1 MRRTVLAVVCLLVCF
16 AVWGVPAN
24 AKVST
29 DPSVPASAGEGQYGY
44 AQESSAQQQDDN
56 DPDRPVLK
64 RRPKTGPDARTDESQ
79 QSEPQQDNQN
89 AGQGSTNPAANTDQG
104 DQNAQQNAG
113 QQQSQPAAS
122 SGPVLTQRVPAPTHF
137 PAGATIPLNT
147 QFQVALDE
155 TLSSK
160 RSHPGDSF
168 TATLDE
174 PLQSSHGDTL
184 VPSGSKV
191 LGTVQEAESG
201 KVFASMRGKGRLVLR
216 FDTVVLPDGRRLP
229 MQTTLLSIGPN
240 KTKAS
245 VNQEGQITSGTRA
258 GEAVKKVAVGAGVG
272 TIAGMIFGSTLKGTA
287 IGAIAGGGYAMA
299 QAGKDVELPARTTVN
314 LRLDQYLVVAQ
325 H

>member
-1 MRRTVLAVVCLLVCF
+1 MRRTVLTVVCLLVCE
-16 AVWGVPAN
+16 VGLWGVTAN
-24 AKVST
+24 AET
-29 DPSVPASAGEGQYGY
+29 GP
-44 AQESSAQQQDDN
+44 QESSSTQQAQQQEDN

-64 RRPKTGPDARTDESQ
+64 RRPKTGPDARTDES
-79 QSEPQQDNQN
+79 PRN
-89 AGQGSTNPAANTDQG
+89 
-104 DQNAQQNAG
+104 DQNADQSGTNPPLNSGKNDQNVQPGAGQNADQQNVG
-113 QQQSQPAAS
+113 QQPAAS
-122 SGPVLTQRVPAPTHF
+122 AGPVLEQRTPAPTHF
-137 PAGATIPLNT
+137 PSSTTIPLNT
-147 QFQVALDE
+147 QFQVTLDE
-155 TLSSK
+155 TLSTK
-160 RSHPGDSF
+160 RSHSGDSL
-168 TATLDE
+168 TATLEE

-216 FDTVVLPDGRRLP
+216 FDAIVLPDGRRLP
-229 MQTTLLSIGPN
+229 MQTTLMSVGPN

-245 VNQEGQITSGTRA
+245 VNQEGEITSATRA
-258 GEAVKKVAVGAGVG
+258 GDAVKKVGIGAGVG

-314 LRLDQYLVVAQ
+314 LRLDQYLVVSQGTA

>member
-1 MRRTVLAVVCLLVCF
+1 MRRTLLIAVCLLLCRF
-16 AVWGVPAN
+16 SVWGQTSQIPAN
-24 AKVST
+24 SPST
-29 DPSVPASAGEGQYGY
+29 G
-44 AQESSAQQQDDN
+44 QQQTDDDN

-64 RRPKTGPDARTDESQ
+64 RRPKTGPDSRTDE
-79 QSEPQQDNQN
+79 PQPHDQN
-89 AGQGSTNPAANTDQG
+89 AEQNGQNPPQNPVQS
-104 DQNAQQNAG
+104 DQNAQQGVVQG
-113 QQQSQPAAS
+113 QQPSAS
-122 SGPVLTQRVPAPTHF
+122 NGPVLEQRAPKPTHF
-137 PAGATIPLNT
+137 PASTTIPLNT
-147 QFQVALDE
+147 QFQVAIDE

-168 TATLDE
+168 TATLE
-174 PLQSSHGDTL
+174 GPLQSSHGDTL

-216 FDTVVLPDGRRLP
+216 FDAVVLPDGRRLP
-229 MQTTLLSIGPN
+229 IQTTLLSIGPN

-245 VNQEGQITSGTRA
+245 VNQEGEITSGTRA
-258 GEAVKKVAVGAGVG
+258 GDAVKKVGIGAGVG

-299 QAGKDVELPARTTVN
+299 EAGKDVELPARTTVN
-314 LRLDQYLVVAQ
+314 LRLDQYLVVGQ

>member
-1 MRRTVLAVVCLLVCF
+1 MRRTVLAVICLLVCE
-16 AVWGVPAN
+16 VGLTRAN
-24 AKVST
+24 AESGK
-29 DPSVPASAGEGQYGY
+29 DPLLLNTAEVGHGGY
-44 AQESSAQQQDDN
+44 AQEPSGQQQEDN

-79 QSEPQQDNQN
+79 QQDQN
-89 AGQGSTNPAANTDQG
+89 SGQIWTNPSDKNSQNTGQNN
-104 DQNAQQNAG
+104 QNAQQGSG
-113 QQQSQPAAS
+113 QNTQQQPAAS
-122 SGPVLTQRVPAPTHF
+122 AGPVVEQRMPAPTHY
-137 PAGATIPLNT
+137 PGATTIPLNT

-160 RSHPGDSF
+160 RSHSGDSF
-168 TATLDE
+168 TATLEE

-216 FDTVVLPDGRRLP
+216 FDAVVLPDGRRLP
-229 MQTTLLSIGPN
+229 MQTTMISVGPN

-245 VNQEGQITSGTRA
+245 VNQEGEITSGTRA
-258 GEAVKKVAVGAGVG
+258 SDAVKKIGVGAGVG

-299 QAGKDVELPARTTVN
+299 EAGKDVELPARTTVN
-314 LRLDQYLVVAQ
+314 LRLDQYLVVGQ